1 MGLPGRDNLE
11 YHSLAQ
17 PAEAHI
23 IIVNLSMS
31 LEYQISIIYVVNNN
45 VTIFS
50 PTLYYK
56 WCKIKYLPFENH
68 ITMSELMFS
77 FSWS

>member
-11 YHSLAQ
+11 CHSLAQ
-17 PAEAHI
+17 SAEAHI

-50 PTLYYK
+50 PTHCIINGARSNICHLK
-56 WCKIKYLPFENH
+56 
-68 ITMSELMFS
+68 TT
-77 FSWS
+77 

>member
-11 YHSLAQ
+11 CHSLPQ

-50 PTLYYK
+50 PRL
-56 WCKIKYLPFENH
+56 L
-68 ITMSELMFS
+68 
-77 FSWS
+77 